1 MFDQN
6 PRSYNN
12 SHWLLS
18 VYALL
23 DQSNMQNMQNELIYF
38 YLNGKSNMCNFYG
51 MRK

>member
-23 DQSNMQNMQNELIYF
+23 DQSNMQNKLISF
-38 YLNGKSNMCNFYG
+38 YLNDKSNMCNFYG
-51 MRK
+51 MR